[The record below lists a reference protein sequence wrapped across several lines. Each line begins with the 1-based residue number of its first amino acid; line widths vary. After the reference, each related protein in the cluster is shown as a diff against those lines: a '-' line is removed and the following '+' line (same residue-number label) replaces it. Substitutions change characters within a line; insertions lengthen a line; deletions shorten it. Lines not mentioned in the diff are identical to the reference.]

1 MSGFIAFHFRMK
13 SSKVNAKA
21 KFKKPKLTEEEKR
34 EKIRDALLKKKSY
47 EDKAIKLVE
56 QMIEPGLSPE
66 WLVDSASF
74 LNKSYY
80 SDGVEER
87 SLTGICGYPLCDKV
101 REVKKKQG
109 QFHISLK
116 DKKVYDL
123 EERKLFCSNW
133 CFKASNFFRE
143 QLETS
148 PLWLREVEK
157 PKEVTLYQG
166 VGAAC
171 LGGGK
176 SVDITIVE
184 SVKVSHIEDPVI
196 DSDSNVSDDEE
207 ANTHDS
213 IEAEKD
219 LSKLESLVFN
229 EEDKLKFKKAN
240 SDKNIN
246 KTDGESV
253 IDRVMDRP
261 PQVSGNLELEQV
273 GRRVKKATVKL
284 EQREPPL
291 VVVVSVLNSWFTID
305 SFRLLMG
312 DAELKCR
319 LQEKQLDA
327 NVWATTL
334 GDKDMEEQ
342 YQARY
347 RDICRRLDM
356 VDRLE
361 EKEDE
366 HEKLPLPSFE
376 MIKEHCEME
385 NLKLSSFMAG
395 KEVYEQEVSAKDGVV
410 VKDVEQ
416 VEPRLPLLDH
426 KAQQAHRRR
435 IVLDK
440 MFKTMP
446 ELLKLFNFSLEQIKS
461 DLRLLVNSFQ
471 FSADNVV
478 LRPEEWTL
486 VSLFSLKLLSIKNS
500 KVRTLLEDANSVKY
514 IKLILLS
521 HHVEIQVLEQVV
533 RDLTGDI
540 MNLIA
545 KYNIQY

>member
-1 MSGFIAFHFRMK
+1 VNGKTK
-13 SSKVNAKA
+13 S
-21 KFKKPKLTEEEKR
+21 KKPKLTEEEKR
-34 EKIRDALLKKKSY
+34 ERIRDALLKKKSY

-56 QMIEPGLSPE
+56 QMIEPGLSPD

-80 SDGVEER
+80 TDGVEER
-87 SLTGICGYPLCDKV
+87 ALTGVCGYPLCDKI
-101 REVKKKQG
+101 REVKKNQG
-109 QFHISLK
+109 KFHISLR

-157 PKEVTLYQG
+157 PKEVTLYKG
-166 VGAAC
+166 VGGAA

-184 SVKVSHIEDPVI
+184 SVKASRIEDPVNE
-196 DSDSNVSDDEE
+196 SDTSVSDDEE
-207 ANTHDS
+207 ANTPDLT
-213 IEAEKD
+213 EAETII
-219 LSKLESLVFN
+219 SKMESLVMN
-229 EEDKLKFKKAN
+229 EDAQLEETKSKFKKQQ
-240 SDKNIN
+240 SKP
-246 KTDGESV
+246 ESGSV
-253 IDRVMDRP
+253 GDHVVDRH
-261 PQVSGNLELEQV
+261 PQLSVDLERVE
-273 GRRVKKATVKL
+273 RRTKKATVKSV
-284 EQREPPL
+284 QREPPL
-291 VVVVSVLNSWFTID
+291 VVVVSALNSWFTID

-319 LQEKQLDA
+319 LQEKHADA
-327 NVWATTL
+327 NVWVTTV
-334 GDKDMEEQ
+334 GDKDLEEQ

-347 RDICRRLDM
+347 RDICRRLDI
-356 VDRLE
+356 VDRLDE
-361 EKEDE
+361 NEDE
-366 HEKLPLPSFE
+366 TEKLPMPSFE

-395 KEVYEQEVSAKDGVV
+395 KEVYEQEVGAKDGVV

-416 VEPRLPLLDH
+416 IEPRLPLLDH
-426 KAQQAHRRR
+426 KAQQAHRKR

-446 ELLKLFNFSLEQIKS
+446 ELLKLFNFSLEQIKG
-461 DLRLLVNSFQ
+461 DLRLLINSFQ
-471 FSADNVV
+471 FGADNVV

-486 VSLFSLKLLSIKNS
+486 VGLFVLKLLSIKNS
-500 KVRTLLEDANSVKY
+500 KIRTLLEDVNSVKY

-521 HHVEIQVLEQVV
+521 HQVEIKVLDQVV

-540 MNLIA
+540 MNLVA